1 MSHWHTRT
9 EHWLSTEHGEQDA
22 SVDDSFADVLAA
34 LPTIEPSEDFVRRS
48 VRAAWSVRARR
59 QRTRVYAAIAAC
71 VLVAV
76 SFGAAVYVL
85 AGEATGWAVAALAS
99 VASGSTASLT
109 MATVASIEWW
119 ATMARVGDVVLG
131 VISVP
136 QNAVGLLVIELVGG
150 GALYALHRLLRA
162 DAGFRSPGTLCV

>member
-1 MSHWHTRT
+1 VRTRC
-9 EHWLSTEHGEQDA
+9 Q
-22 SVDDSFADVLAA
+22 
-34 LPTIEPSEDFVRRS
+34 
-48 VRAAWSVRARR
+48 RA
-59 QRTRVYAAIAAC
+59 RVYAAIAAS

-85 AGEATGWAVAALAS
+85 ADEATGWAVAALAS
-99 VASGSTASLT
+99 VAAGSTASLT

-119 ATMARVGDVVLG
+119 AVMTRVGDVVLG

-162 DAGFRSPGTLCV
+162 DTGFRSPGTLCV